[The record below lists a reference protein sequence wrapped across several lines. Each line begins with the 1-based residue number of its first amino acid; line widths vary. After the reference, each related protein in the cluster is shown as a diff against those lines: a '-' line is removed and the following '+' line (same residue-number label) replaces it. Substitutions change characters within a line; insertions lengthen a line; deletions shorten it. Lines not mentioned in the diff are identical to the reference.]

1 MKKRIFQKHL
11 KPDGAPLNVSCKLYL
26 MNIQKVD
33 DEDMKISLEII
44 FR

>member
-33 DEDMKISLEII
+33 DAKMEISLEIT